1 MLNVVKCSEVYYNE
15 SNEEIPKYI
24 RWGALIYCTDISK
37 IPSITEGILTEKEC
51 NLIMDKLNEITTED
65 LFMTKEE
72 ALEWADWSENT
83 IYDKGVKIG
92 NQETSEEYIK
102 SMVDNN
108 IDLDTISKI
117 TNKTIEEIK
126 EIFIKN

>member
-24 RWGALIYCTDISK
+24 RWRALIYCTDISK

-72 ALEWADWSENT
+72 ALEWADWTENT
-83 IYDKGVKIG
+83 IYDKGIKIG
-92 NQETSEEYIK
+92 MTQGRIEGITQGKIEGNQY
-102 SMVDNN
+102 
-108 IDLDTISKI
+108 KI
-117 TNKTIEEIK
+117 NDR
-126 EIFIKN
+126 

>member
-15 SNEEIPKYI
+15 AKEEIPKYI

-37 IPSITEGILTEKEC
+37 IPSITKGILTEKEC

-108 IDLDTISKI
+108 IELDIISKI

-126 EIFIKN
+126 EIINKD